1 LDALTGYDFSKI
13 KHVCDVGG
21 GHGHMLCNLL
31 AKYRHMT
38 GTVLDLPSVFEDRSR
53 LWAEQMNVADR
64 CRYVGGGMFKEVPQ
78 ADAYMMKMI
87 LHDWND
93 EECVEILHNVY
104 RSAAPRG
111 GIFIVEHVVPDPETP
126 HFSKLFDIHMMC
138 WGSGR
143 ERTVQEYSTLLVRA
157 GWR

>member
-1 LDALTGYDFSKI
+1 GMVLATEGPTHYALWKHLSAMVRDGRQNGFVREFGHTAFEHVALDAEYRAAFNEGMSGYSIAQTGWLLDALTGYDFSKI

-21 GHGHMLCNLL
+21 GDGHMLCNLL

-64 CRYVGGGMFKEVPQ
+64 CRYVGGDMFKEVPQ

-87 LHDWND
+87 LHDWN
-93 EECVEILHNVY
+93 
-104 RSAAPRG
+104 
-111 GIFIVEHVVPDPETP
+111 
-126 HFSKLFDIHMMC
+126 
-138 WGSGR
+138 
-143 ERTVQEYSTLLVRA
+143 
-157 GWR
+157 